1 MNSISQLSQE
11 EQKAWY
17 ETMTEHSFDEL
28 EWEDARKTLLRLLDQ
43 ENRQAEEAA
52 IRAYVSCCA
61 EAVSGSMPLPSL
73 SSIVE
78 DFFSRYGM
86 EEAG

>member
-1 MNSISQLSQE
+1 MNSISELNQG

-17 ETMTEHSFDEL
+17 ETMTEHPFDQQ

-43 ENRQAEEAA
+43 ENRQAGEPA

-61 EAVSGSMPLPSL
+61 EAVSGSMPLPIL

-78 DFFSRYGM
+78 DFFTRYGM